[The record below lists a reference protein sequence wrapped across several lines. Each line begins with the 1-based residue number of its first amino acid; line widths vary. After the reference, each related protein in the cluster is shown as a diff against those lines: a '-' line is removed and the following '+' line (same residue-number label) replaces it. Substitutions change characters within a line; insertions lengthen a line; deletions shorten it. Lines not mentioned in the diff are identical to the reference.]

1 MLCLCIFIKLYTN
14 VLVGDVDD
22 GRGYACVGVIFVPYF
37 RFCCEPNT
45 ALKRM
50 TSLKEKIS
58 FGEFS
63 LFSVFCVIDFL
74 LYRFYFFTSI
84 CFRVNLIILLTFL
97 K

>member
-1 MLCLCIFIKLYTN
+1 MCIHQIVTN

-22 GRGYACVGVIFVPYF
+22 GKGYACVGVIFVPSF
-37 RFCCEPNT
+37 RFHCEPKT
-45 ALKRM
+45 ALERM

-58 FGEFS
+58 FSDFS
-63 LFSVFCVIDFL
+63 LFSVFSVIDFL
-74 LYRFYFFTSI
+74 LYHFYFFHSA